1 MDLFVVK
8 ITCVI
13 HERQMST
20 GEQVPREVGGTI
32 GASGMS
38 LTWTLGIEFE
48 SSGTTV
54 CALYYLNHL
63 SSPSIPLHEC
73 LT

>member
-1 MDLFVVK
+1 MDLFIVK
-8 ITCVI
+8 IMCDI
-13 HERQMST
+13 HVRRMST
-20 GEQVPREVGGTI
+20 GEQVPGEVGGAM
-32 GASGMS
+32 GAFVMS
-38 LTWTLGIEFE
+38 LTWTLEIEFK

-54 CALYYLNHL
+54 CAPYYPNHL